1 MLNNILD
8 VIKIAEEQ
16 LQDIKLQE
24 QKETKDKNIESL
36 KISKFIT
43 EKAYDIIEPLIEGK
57 KKILLI
63 APMKAGKSTFSFKEL
78 YPVLRACECQFIF
91 ISPKVT
97 LLEQVQERYRV
108 TSCYGGADV
117 TLTGLPIIT
126 TPDSLYKVVKRCEEE
141 QKQFTIIYDEVHEM
155 ELNYNHRHKL
165 IYPLKYYEHELCIGF
180 IGLTATPDNIIRTIK
195 WDKVFKVEIENKFIQ
210 TPVTNII
217 TGLDNT
223 LNNILIHVSKTY
235 IENKC
240 PVVVRINDKK
250 KIEDVEKGLTT
261 LGITGINKW
270 YRGNKNEE
278 DDLMLTEML
287 NGTKCDFNILLTT
300 SLVDVGVELNPL
312 RKPIVIDFYDS
323 NSRVIENIQFLG
335 RFRDGVAGYD
345 IVLPCFKE
353 KYDFIEFEEVLKQQH
368 KAAKQIQEVF
378 NNYYSEIKTDI
389 DVLKVNYDIET
400 ETYSYDIDEHA
411 VNAKAFAFWIKQV
424 IRDKNRLESFLINHD
439 TFNSLEV
446 RQLFLRE
453 DYKKDDIINALTKQ
467 LADEKKIIKQEFK
480 QELESQVKQIK
491 ELKDEQIEVLLT
503 KPDDIILNQKWI
515 MRAIQETYD
524 FYWSEEMKEYRK
536 QFYSIEG
543 YTKQGYT
550 KKEILLKALDNKWYR
565 EFKKKRRYVEV
576 NYMYDHQNEILQID
590 AQQAK
595 IKKIV
600 YTIRDTVKKL
610 YSKEVMTKLSSKR
623 IDLLYEECLKY
634 KCLEGTSEKSF
645 IKHLNLIYN
654 LSTDRNKQINSI
666 KKDIKFE

>member
-8 VIKIAEEQ
+8 IVKKAEELEERQ
-16 LQDIKLQE
+16 LQ
-24 QKETKDKNIESL
+24 KEAKEVKEKNINSL
-36 KISKFIT
+36 KIKQYIT
-43 EKAYDIIEPLIEGK
+43 EKSYDIIESLVEEK
-57 KKILLI
+57 TKVLLI

-78 YPVLRACECQFIF
+78 YPVIASSDYQFVF
-91 ISPKVT
+91 VSPKVT

-117 TLTGLPIIT
+117 TLTGLPIIV

-141 QKQFTIIYDEVHEM
+141 EKKFVIIYDEIHEM

-165 IYPLKYYEHELCIGF
+165 IYPLKYFEHELCLGLL
-180 IGLTATPDNIIRTIK
+180 GLTATPDNILKTIK
-195 WDKVFKVEIENKFIQ
+195 WDKVFKIDIENKFVQ

-217 TGLDNT
+217 TGLSNS
-223 LNNILIHVSKTY
+223 LNDILIHISNTY
-235 IENKC
+235 LKNDC
-240 PVVVRINDKK
+240 PVVARINDKK
-250 KIEDVEKGLTT
+250 KIEDVETGLQG
-261 LGITGINKW
+261 LGITGITKW

-278 DDLMLTEML
+278 DELVLTEML
-287 NGTKCDFNILLTT
+287 NGTRCDFNILLTT